1 MIEPGGTLGLLGGGQ
16 LGRMFAQRAVGMG
29 YQIVVLEPDAG
40 APAAAVC
47 HDHLVA
53 PYDDPGA
60 LTALAARV
68 AAVTTEF
75 ENVPAAT
82 LDWLADHVICRPAS
96 RAVAVAQDRI
106 REKTFLRSH
115 GLATADFEPVTTESE
130 LDQAW
135 GRLGPPA
142 LLKTSRLGYDGKGQ
156 AMAGTLEEAREAFR
170 RFGSVACVLERRL
183 TLETELSVVL
193 ARGSDGEIAAFPVG
207 ENVHRRGILHTTVV
221 PAQVPSAV
229 AATASATAIRVAHA
243 LDYVGVLGVEMFV
256 AAGGNIY
263 VNEIAPRPHNS
274 GHYTMSAC
282 VTDQFEQQVR
292 ALAELPLGSP
302 RLLSPVCMINLLGE
316 VWSGGTPR
324 WEAALWLP
332 GVSLHLYGKGEVRP
346 GRKMG
351 QLNCLAESPAAAVAL
366 AERAY

>member
-1 MIEPGGTLGLLGGGQ
+1 
-16 LGRMFAQRAVGMG
+16 
-29 YQIVVLEPDAG
+29 
-40 APAAAVC
+40 
-47 HDHLVA
+47 
-53 PYDDPGA
+53 
-60 LTALAARV
+60 
-68 AAVTTEF
+68 
-75 ENVPAAT
+75 
-82 LDWLADHVICRPAS
+82 
-96 RAVAVAQDRI
+96 
-106 REKTFLRSH
+106 
-115 GLATADFEPVTTESE
+115 
-130 LDQAW
+130 
-135 GRLGPPA
+135 
-142 LLKTSRLGYDGKGQ
+142 
-156 AMAGTLEEAREAFR
+156 
-170 RFGSVACVLERRL
+170 
-183 TLETELSVVL
+183 
-193 ARGSDGEIAAFPVG
+193 
-207 ENVHRRGILHTTVV
+207 NVHRRGILHTTVV

-351 QLNCLAESPAAAVAL
+351 HLNCLAESPAAALAL
-366 AERAY
+366 AERAYTALRQ